1 MAGLPK
7 DQESTCRLGGWV
19 SFLRN
24 RGERLA
30 KILVVDD
37 ESSVREV
44 LRKMLEQDGH
54 EVRGAVDGEDALL
67 RLAEKPADLVIADI
81 LMPKMDGLELVRRL
95 KAEPRTSE
103 IPVMVLTAKGA
114 VETRIEGYRLGVDD
128 FLTKPFNREELRLR
142 VGRLIRMR
150 QEKASMAQKLFE
162 LGLKVSVQEELLKV
176 GKGGDFASAY
186 FDLQQMSLDV
196 VRSLALALDAR
207 DHYTRGH
214 SEWVAK
220 YSVQIAKTMNCSE
233 QETEKLELAALLH
246 DVGKIGVKDSILRK
260 PAKLTQE
267 EFAVVQRHPLSSAE
281 IIQPVAYL
289 RELVPA
295 VRHHH
300 ERYDGKGYPDGLAGE
315 SIPFSARILTVADA
329 FEAMTSDR
337 PYRRALT
344 FEKAL
349 AEIRRCRGSQFDPV
363 IVDAFIVLSPAFKEQ
378 SRARQNNEKEK

>member
-1 MAGLPK
+1 
-7 DQESTCRLGGWV
+7 V
-19 SFLRN
+19 
-24 RGERLA
+24 A

-37 ESSVREV
+37 ETSVREV

-54 EVRGAVDGEDALL
+54 EVRVAVDGEDALL
-67 RLAEKPADLVIADI
+67 RLSEKPADLAIVDI
-81 LMPKMDGLELVRRL
+81 LMPKMDGLEMVRRM

-103 IPVMVLTAKGA
+103 TPVMILTAKGA
-114 VETRIEGYRLGVDD
+114 AETRIEGYRLGVDD
-128 FLTKPFNREELRLR
+128 YLTKPFNREELKLR
-142 VGRLIRMR
+142 VGRLLRMR
-150 QEKASMAQKLFE
+150 QEKVSMAQKLFE

-233 QETEKLELAALLH
+233 QDLEKLELAALLH

-267 EFAVVQRHPLSSAE
+267 EFAAVQRHPLSSAE

-300 ERYDGKGYPDGLAGE
+300 ERFDGKGYPDGLTGE
-315 SIPFSARILTVADA
+315 SIPFSARILTVADS

-337 PYRRALT
+337 PYRKALS
-344 FEKAL
+344 FEKAM
-349 AEIRRCRGSQFDPV
+349 AEIRRCRGTQFDPA
-363 IVDAFIVLSPAFKEQ
+363 IVDAFLILSPAFKEQ
-378 SRARQNNEKEK
+378 SRGRQKDEKEK